1 MDIKEYQE
9 AAHKTSQC
17 PKIGEEYIYPVLGL
31 CGEAGELAN
40 KVKKIFRDDGCILT
54 EARKTEIKKELG
66 DILWYVAEIS
76 TTLGLDMDNVAET
89 NIEKLASRLG
99 RGAISG
105 DGDTR

>member
-1 MDIKEYQE
+1 MNFEEYQK

-40 KVKKIFRDDGCILT
+40 KVKKIFRDDGYVLT
-54 EARKTEIKKELG
+54 DARKGEIKKELG

-76 TTLGLDMDNVAET
+76 TKLGLEMDNIASS
-89 NIEKLASRLG
+89 NIEKLTSRLA
-99 RGAISG
+99 RGTITG